1 MATPNKLRKL
11 EQEKGD
17 LHKVIP
23 PAVNKL
29 GQKDAAE
36 ELHLSTATISTWLKD
51 NGYVFVGEWRKIDQ
65 QQSEVVQS

>member
-1 MATPNKLRKL
+1 MATPNKLKKL
-11 EQEKGD
+11 EQERGD

-51 NGYVFVGEWRKIDQ
+51 NDYVFVGQYVRKADQ
-65 QQSEVVQS
+65 QPEVA